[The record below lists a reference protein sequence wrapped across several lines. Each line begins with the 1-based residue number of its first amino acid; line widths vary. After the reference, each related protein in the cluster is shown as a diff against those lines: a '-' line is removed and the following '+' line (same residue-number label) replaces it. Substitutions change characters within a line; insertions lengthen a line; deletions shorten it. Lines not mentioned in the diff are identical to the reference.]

1 MKTQAWATTDV
12 GLKRDHN
19 EDSYLCSPVLELYAV
34 ADGMG
39 GHLGGE
45 RASRLAVEI
54 LEREI
59 EAKAELLRAES
70 SPGPGEGRGRLP
82 LPPGDPGPAGM
93 APEWDPHPVTDPL
106 QKQPDTR
113 PGGGVHPAAL
123 AMREAVRKAAIA
135 IYSEAQG
142 QPERSGMGTTLT
154 AAFFHGNE
162 VSICHVGDSRAYL
175 FRKGGAQQLTEDH
188 SWIQEQIRA
197 GLIEPEDAM
206 VSRFRNIITR
216 SVGFEPS
223 VEPDLF
229 TLAVEP
235 DDRLLLCSDGLSNYL
250 NEEEMAEVLGGRPMD
265 EVGPALVEMANDRGG
280 DDNITC
286 ILVKVVGDSALE
298 TARTDPEKPPATP
311 DPANAPS

>member
-19 EDSYLCSPVLELYAV
+19 EDSYLCSPALELYAV

-59 EAKAELLRAES
+59 ETRAPGLRVDQSAV
-70 SPGPGEGRGRLP
+70 PARLP
-82 LPPGDPGPAGM
+82 LPPGDNPGEGAGN
-93 APEWDPHPVTDPL
+93 PEWDPHPLTDPL
-106 QKQPDTR
+106 QMQADTR
-113 PGGGVHPAAL
+113 PGGGVHPAAM

-154 AAFFHGNE
+154 AAFFHGGE

-175 FRKGGAQQLTEDH
+175 FRGGRVRQLTEDH

-216 SVGFEPS
+216 SVGFEPT

-250 NEEEMAEVLGGRPMD
+250 GEDEIAEVLGGRPTE
-265 EVGPALVEMANDRGG
+265 EVGPTLVEMANERGG

-286 ILVKVVGDSALE
+286 VLVQVVRG
-298 TARTDPEKPPATP
+298 DPERTGRDPVPPETSGNGA
-311 DPANAPS
+311 